1 MSNLFRVNTRW
12 FVNLDEIFDI
22 GTPKDEPKTIL
33 VTKKNGTVERYQS
46 DNPEAVLERLEEFLS
61 YKHSCPSAEE
71 RFKDYLSYKAP
82 IDPYLD
88 YGEIKTNTI
97 KKFTED

>member
-1 MSNLFRVNTRW
+1 MSNLFRVNARW

-22 GTPKDEPKTIL
+22 GTPKNDPNIIL
-33 VTKKNGTVERYQS
+33 ITKKNGTTVRYQT

-61 YKHSCPSAEE
+61 YKHSCPSI
-71 RFKDYLSYKAP
+71 KDP
-82 IDPYLD
+82 IDPYID
-88 YGEIKTNTI
+88 YSEIKTNII

>member
-1 MSNLFRVNTRW
+1 MSNLFRVNSRW

-22 GTPKDEPKTIL
+22 GAPKNDPKTIL
-33 VTKKNGTVERYQS
+33 ITKKNSTTERYQS

-61 YKHSCPSAEE
+61 YKHSCPSI
-71 RFKDYLSYKAP
+71 KTP
-82 IDPYLD
+82 IDPYVD
-88 YGEIKTNTI
+88 YGEIKTNII